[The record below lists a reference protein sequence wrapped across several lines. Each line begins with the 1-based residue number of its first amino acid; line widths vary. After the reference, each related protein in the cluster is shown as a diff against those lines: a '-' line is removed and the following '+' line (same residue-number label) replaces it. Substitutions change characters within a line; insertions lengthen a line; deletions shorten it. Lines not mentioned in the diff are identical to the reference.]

1 MADVNQTLINSRR
14 AHTHTHNAIAIL
26 LVVGMRR
33 GGKKETRRIADY
45 SCSFIDSCL
54 PSSRI
59 TLRRAWISFARSP
72 CHFWEKEKNN
82 TSQTC
87 FFFFHRRRRDRS
99 LSFSLGISFGPLN
112 FRGPFSG
119 RRCQIAAA
127 AIFLRRELVAYK
139 VAPPLHGRDWNS
151 YPELRGCGSRDAFQ
165 PTLDWARGKVL
176 LSVSFAIRVQPSCPA
191 HPSVARRLFKF
202 ATARE
207 GPSGRAAGRQLLLA
221 ANAIYRTGRVRLLT
235 NWAQPYV
242 FDMLPAQRDASNRFL
257 SRRPFSDRKFE
268 CTV

>member
-1 MADVNQTLINSRR
+1 MLIHRLLLALVSHYASTCVNFFCALPVSF
-14 AHTHTHNAIAIL
+14 L
-26 LVVGMRR
+26 
-33 GGKKETRRIADY
+33 GKRKKQY
-45 SCSFIDSCL
+45 KSNL
-54 PSSRI
+54 
-59 TLRRAWISFARSP
+59 
-72 CHFWEKEKNN
+72 
-82 TSQTC
+82 
-87 FFFFHRRRRDRS
+87 FFFFHRRRRDRR